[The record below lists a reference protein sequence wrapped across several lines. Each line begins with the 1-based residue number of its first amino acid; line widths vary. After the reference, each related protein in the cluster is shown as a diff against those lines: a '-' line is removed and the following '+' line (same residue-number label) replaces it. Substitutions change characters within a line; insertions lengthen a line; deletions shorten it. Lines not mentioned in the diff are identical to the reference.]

1 MKDNLN
7 IEELFQKGFE
17 NFQPDVNPN
26 LWANI
31 QAGIGT
37 SAAVTTGVSVGVKIG
52 LISTGI
58 IAASVATWYFGFY
71 EPQSNAEVSTN
82 TTFVSNNIPQEDA
95 NTGETIIYVNDKND
109 PVILEN
115 KQEIEKELQNYQTN
129 NQTAENNNGST
140 AVVGNDG
147 LVNTNNS
154 DGSTTNSNNNNGT
167 VTNNNGNNNE
177 NVTPDPIS
185 RPDAPTGRMEFA
197 QSNIYAPTIVT
208 FISNAKNEREV
219 RWDFGDGTSAEGVE
233 AKHTYSK
240 PGKYTVEMLVLG
252 DGNAYSESQE
262 IIVKSKSTIDNV
274 PNVITP
280 NGDRIN
286 DIFSV
291 KTTDIETFTISIRD
305 RNGNEIFS
313 SNDQEFIWD
322 GTNYSGETVEK
333 GMYTYVIIAEG
344 KDGSVIKLPGQ
355 IYVQ

>member
-17 NFQPDVNPN
+17 NFQPAVDPS

-37 SAAVTTGVSVGVKIG
+37 TAAVTTSVSVGVKIG

-71 EPQSNAEVSTN
+71 QPEQPNKINTN
-82 TTFVSNNIPQEDA
+82 TNVVTNALPQKDA
-95 NTGETIIYVNDKND
+95 NTGETIIYVNDSND
-109 PVILEN
+109 PVILKN
-115 KQEIEKELQNYQTN
+115 KEKIETELQYYQANTS
-129 NQTAENNNGST
+129 TIENNNGST
-140 AVVGNDG
+140 VVIGNDG
-147 LVNTNNS
+147 SMTPINVN
-154 DGSTTNSNNNNGT
+154 GSTTNSNNNNSA
-167 VTNNNGNNNE
+167 VTNSNE
-177 NVTPDPIS
+177 TVVPDPIA
-185 RPDAPTGRMEFA
+185 RPDAPSGRMEFT
-197 QSNIYAPTIVT
+197 QSTIYAPTIVT
-208 FISNAKNEREV
+208 FISNAKNQKEV
-219 RWDFGDGTSAEGVE
+219 RWDFGDGTTAEGAD

-262 IIVKSKSTIDNV
+262 IVVKSKSSIDNI
-274 PNVITP
+274 PNVITA

-313 SNDQEFIWD
+313 SNDKDFVWD
-322 GTNYSGETVEK
+322 GTDYSGETVEK

-344 KDGSVIKLPGQ
+344 TDGSVIKLPGQ

>member
-17 NFQPDVNPN
+17 NFQPTVDPS

-37 SAAVTTGVSVGVKIG
+37 TAVVTTSVSVGVKIG

-71 EPQSNAEVSTN
+71 EPDQNNAPNTNETVVTN
-82 TTFVSNNIPQEDA
+82 TLPQEDA
-95 NTGETIIYVNDKND
+95 NTRETIIYVNDNND

-115 KQEIEKELQNYQTN
+115 KEKIETELQNYQAN
-129 NQTAENNNGST
+129 NSTVVNNNST
-140 AVVGNDG
+140 TTVIGNDG
-147 LVNTNNS
+147 SVTPINSNN
-154 DGSTTNSNNNNGT
+154 STTNQNINNSK
-167 VTNNNGNNNE
+167 VTNNINDNE
-177 NVTPDPIS
+177 VVDPIT
-185 RPDAPTGRMEFA
+185 RPVAPSGRMEFA
-197 QSNIYAPTIVT
+197 QSNIYAPAIIT
-208 FISNAKNEREV
+208 FTSNAQNQTEV
-219 RWDFGDGTSAEGVE
+219 RWDFGDGTTAEGVD
-233 AKHTYSK
+233 AKHTYAK

-252 DGNAYSESQE
+252 DGNAYSETQE
-262 IIVKSKSTIDNV
+262 IVVKSKSTIDNV

-305 RNGNEIFS
+305 KNGNEIFS
-313 SNDQEFIWD
+313 SNDKDFVWD

-333 GMYTYVIIAEG
+333 GMFTYVIIAEG
-344 KDGSVIKLPGQ
+344 KDGSIIKLPGQ

>member
-7 IEELFQKGFE
+7 IEEPFQKGFE
-17 NFQPDVNPN
+17 NFQPEVDPS

-37 SAAVTTGVSVGVKIG
+37 TAAVTTGVSVGVKIG

-71 EPQSNAEVSTN
+71 EPEQNITPSTN
-82 TTFVSNNIPQEDA
+82 TNVVSNTIPQEDA

-115 KQEIEKELQNYQTN
+115 KAEIEKELQNYQTN
-129 NQTAENNNGST
+129 NTTTQSNNGST
-140 AVVGNDG
+140 TPVVNNN
-147 LVNTNNS
+147 NTNNS
-154 DGSTTNSNNNNGT
+154 TSSESSTNNTNNTVANNNNT
-167 VTNNNGNNNE
+167 NE
-177 NVTPDPIS
+177 NVVVSPVVK
-185 RPDAPTGRMEFA
+185 PDAPTGRMEFA
-197 QSNIYAPTIVT
+197 QSNVYAPSVLT
-208 FISNAKNEREV
+208 FTSNAKNQKEV
-219 RWDFGDGTSAEGVE
+219 RWDFGDGTTSEGID

-240 PGKYTVEMLVLG
+240 PGKYTVEMLILG
-252 DGNAYSESQE
+252 DGNAYTETQE
-262 IIVKSKSTIDNV
+262 IVVKSKSTIDNV

-286 DIFSV
+286 DIFSI

-305 RNGNEIFS
+305 KNGREIFS

-322 GTNYSGETVEK
+322 GTDYSGEQVEK

>member
-7 IEELFQKGFE
+7 IEEIFQKGFE

-31 QAGIGT
+31 QAGIGAGT
-37 SAAVTTGVSVGVKIG
+37 VVTTGVSVGVKIG

-71 EPQSNAEVSTN
+71 EPQPNTETSTN
-82 TTFVSNNIPQEDA
+82 TTVVANTIPQEDA

-109 PVILEN
+109 PVIIEN
-115 KQEIEKELQNYQTN
+115 KAEIENELQSYQVN
-129 NQTAENNNGST
+129 NPVAPNNNGST
-140 AVVGNDG
+140 VVVGNDG
-147 LVNTNNS
+147 STTVVKT
-154 DGSTTNSNNNNGT
+154 DGSTTNSNNNNTT
-167 VTNNNGNNNE
+167 VNNNQ
-177 NVTPDPIS
+177 NVIVPPPHDPIAS
-185 RPDAPTGRMEFA
+185 PDAPTGRMEFA
-197 QSNIYAPTIVT
+197 QSNVYAPTIVT
-208 FISNAKNEREV
+208 FTSNAKNQIEV
-219 RWDFGDGTSAEGVE
+219 RWDFGDGTSEEGTN

-240 PGKYTVEMLVLG
+240 PGKYTVEMIVLG

-262 IIVKSKSTIDNV
+262 IVVKSKSTIDNI

-286 DIFSV
+286 DLFSIN
-291 KTTDIETFTISIRD
+291 TTDIETFTISIRD

-313 SNDQEFIWD
+313 SNDKDFVWD
-322 GTNYSGETVEK
+322 GTDYSGNTVEK
-333 GMYTYVIIAEG
+333 GLYTYIIIAEG
-344 KDGSVIKLPGQ
+344 IDGSVIKLPGQ